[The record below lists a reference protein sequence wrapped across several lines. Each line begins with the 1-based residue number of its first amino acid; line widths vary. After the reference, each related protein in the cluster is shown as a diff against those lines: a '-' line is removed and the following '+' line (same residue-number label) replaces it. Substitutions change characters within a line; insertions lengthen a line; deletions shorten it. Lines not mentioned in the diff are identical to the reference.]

1 MIPVAPKCRNVADG
15 HRQSGIEA
23 GMATINVLVADDE
36 TMLRR
41 LLVRRLSGEPDFR
54 VGGEAENG
62 KQAVELALRLRPDV
76 VVMDLNMPVMGGAQA
91 TERIATELPN
101 TRVIILTSLG
111 ELASMGR
118 YVGAS
123 ECLDKTCTPEE
134 LIHTIRMVHAA
145 RITPRAEAADHS
157 APIEIVAARAGLS
170 DYEKAILTKVVVT
183 DLTVHQ
189 IASAL
194 SAEGGRPVS
203 DSSVKH
209 ALERVMT
216 KLRVEPRT
224 RAAVVKKIL
233 ETERR

>member
-1 MIPVAPKCRNVADG
+1 
-15 HRQSGIEA
+15 
-23 GMATINVLVADDE
+23 MATISVLLADDE

-41 LLVRRLSGEPDFR
+41 LLARRLSHEPDIR
-54 VGGEAENG
+54 VVGEAENG
-62 KQAVELALRLRPDV
+62 KVAVEQALSLRPDV

-91 TERIATELPN
+91 TERIAAELPA

-111 ELASMGR
+111 GLAPMGR
-118 YVGAS
+118 YAGAV

-145 RITPRAEAADHS
+145 QAGRGTAAPDHTS
-157 APIEIVAARAGLS
+157 GIELVANRAGLS

-183 DLTVHQ
+183 DLTIHQ
-189 IASAL
+189 IATAL
-194 SAEGGRPVS
+194 SAEDGRPIS

-224 RAAVVKKIL
+224 RAAVVKKVL
-233 ETERR
+233 EAERR